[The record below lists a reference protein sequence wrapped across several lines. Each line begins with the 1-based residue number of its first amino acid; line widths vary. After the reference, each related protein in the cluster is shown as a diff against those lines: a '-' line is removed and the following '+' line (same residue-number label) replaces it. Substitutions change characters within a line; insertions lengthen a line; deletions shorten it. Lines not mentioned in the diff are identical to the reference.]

1 MVGGSGSVPSGAK
14 AGMGLRDWW
23 GALVGRPRAEEPEPL
38 ELERPPTGPE
48 LLTRVD
54 SIEADI
60 LAKAREDRISGVVAA
75 RVSDI
80 CATARDVI
88 PRLDQLGG
96 GGTRDAH
103 SVMATVTSY
112 LPEALGSYLRLPR
125 SYADNRPVAAGKTS
139 LMVLVDQLDLLSI
152 TMDKILD
159 AATRRDVQALVAHG
173 QFLAEKFGTTSLDVG
188 GSGGLN
194 LGGTP

>member
-1 MVGGSGSVPSGAK
+1 
-14 AGMGLRDWW
+14 MGLRQWWDWM
-23 GALVGRPRAEEPEPL
+23 VGRPPAPPQEEPLDLP
-38 ELERPPTGPE
+38 RPPTGEE
-48 LLTRVD
+48 LLAKVD
-54 SIEADI
+54 AIEVDI
-60 LAKAREDRISGVVAA
+60 LTKAREDRISGVVAA

-125 SYADNRPVAAGKTS
+125 SYADNRPVAGGKTS
-139 LMVLVDQLDLLSI
+139 LMVLVDQLDLLGI

-173 QFLAEKFGTTSLDVG
+173 QFLAEKFGGSALDLP

-194 LGGTP
+194 LGGTS